1 MRENYKKDE
10 ASVQIPRSQILKR
23 ILAYFTDYKARIAIV
38 ISLVCLSTLI
48 VTMIPLF
55 TEHAVDVDIAN
66 KDKAGLIRTVA
77 LGVSLIV
84 LWWGLVITK
93 QHLMTKLTNEVVY
106 RIREDVYKN
115 IITLPL
121 FFFDSR
127 PTGRIL
133 ARLVGDMNGLKQ
145 ISTQLVDT
153 LIPNVLMLL
162 VILVIMT
169 AMNPVLSLSAFIVL
183 PILVFFAYVI
193 IIKGYKN
200 WESFRKKNSNY
211 KAFIHEDYAGIRA
224 IKSFNAEDETSSE
237 AKSIWASITKAWI
250 RAVGR
255 GDLLNIVIQSSQGLG
270 YFFLFFFAIEKL
282 SMGEESLGEIL
293 AYIGYMG
300 LFWQPIRSLASMYN
314 QMTNNFSAAA
324 RVFELMDEKSNI
336 KESSDAID
344 LKADFGRVTFDDV
357 SFAYPDEPDRL
368 IIKDISFD
376 IEGGKRIALVGP
388 TGAGKTTIINLI
400 ARFYDTVEG
409 RVLID
414 GFDVRDVSIRSL
426 RDVVTVM
433 PQDSVLFTGTIRDN
447 LKYGKDV
454 SDEDM
459 RKACRRL
466 GIEKLIESLE
476 SGYDTEIKNTTLSQG
491 QKQLIALARTLI
503 AEPKIL
509 ILDEATSSV
518 DTRTE
523 LLVQEGLKVL
533 MENRTTFVVAHRLST
548 IKNSDEIFVI
558 NNQRIVERGNHK
570 ELMAL
575 GGEYKALYDAQFA
588 ALSE

>member
-1 MRENYKKDE
+1 
-10 ASVQIPRSQILKR
+10 
-23 ILAYFTDYKARIAIV
+23 
-38 ISLVCLSTLI
+38 
-48 VTMIPLF
+48 
-55 TEHAVDVDIAN
+55 
-66 KDKAGLIRTVA
+66 
-77 LGVSLIV
+77 
-84 LWWGLVITK
+84 
-93 QHLMTKLTNEVVY
+93 
-106 RIREDVYKN
+106 
-115 IITLPL
+115 
-121 FFFDSR
+121 
-127 PTGRIL
+127 
-133 ARLVGDMNGLKQ
+133 
-145 ISTQLVDT
+145 
-153 LIPNVLMLL
+153 
-162 VILVIMT
+162 
-169 AMNPVLSLSAFIVL
+169 
-183 PILVFFAYVI
+183 
-193 IIKGYKN
+193 
-200 WESFRKKNSNY
+200 
-211 KAFIHEDYAGIRA
+211 
-224 IKSFNAEDETSSE
+224 
-237 AKSIWASITKAWI
+237 
-250 RAVGR
+250 
-255 GDLLNIVIQSSQGLG
+255 
-270 YFFLFFFAIEKL
+270 
-282 SMGEESLGEIL
+282 MGEESLGEIL

-376 IEGGKRIALVGP
+376 IEVGKRIALVGP

-558 NNQRIVERGNHK
+558 NNQGIVERGNHK

-575 GGEYKALYDAQFA
+575 GGEYKALYDAQFS
-588 ALSE
+588 ALEK

>member
-1 MRENYKKDE
+1 MRDNYKKDE
-10 ASVQIPRSQILKR
+10 ASVQIPNAVILKR
-23 ILAYFTDYKARIAIV
+23 LLAYFKDYKARIVIV
-38 ISLVCLSTLI
+38 IVLVSLSTLI
-48 VTMIPLF
+48 VTALPLF
-55 TEHAVDVDIAN
+55 TEHAVDVNIAQG
-66 KDKAGLIRTVA
+66 DKNGLIKTVMTA
-77 LGVSLIV
+77 VLLII
-84 LWWGLVITK
+84 LWWAFVVTK

-115 IITLPL
+115 IIKLPL

-153 LIPNVLMLL
+153 LIPNVLMLI
-162 VILVIMT
+162 VILCIMIV
-169 AMNPVLSLSAFIVL
+169 MNPLLSLSALIVL
-183 PILVFFAYVI
+183 PILVLSTYVI
-193 IIKGYKN
+193 IVRGYKN
-200 WESFRKKNSNY
+200 WENFRKKTSNY

-224 IKSFNAEDETSSE
+224 IKSFNAENETEKE
-237 AKSIWASITKAWI
+237 AKSLWSQTMRTWI
-250 RAVGR
+250 KAVGR
-255 GDLLNIVIQSSQGLG
+255 GDLSNIVILSSQGLG

-336 KESSDAID
+336 EEKPDAVA
-344 LKADFGRVTFDDV
+344 LKADEGRVRFNDV
-357 SFAYPDEPDRL
+357 SFAYPDEPDRM
-368 IIKDISFD
+368 IIKNISFD
-376 IEGGKRIALVGP
+376 IPGGRRIALVGP

-400 ARFYDTVEG
+400 ARFYDTVLGSVE
-409 RVLID
+409 ID
-414 GFDVRDVSIRSL
+414 GVDVRDVTIESL
-426 RDVVTVM
+426 RKTVTVM
-433 PQDSVLFTGTIRDN
+433 PQDSVLFTGTIKDN

-454 SDEDM
+454 SDEEM
-459 RKACRRL
+459 FQACRRL
-466 GIEKLIESLE
+466 GIESLIMSLE
-476 SGYDTEIKNTTLSQG
+476 KGYDTEIKNTTLSQG
-491 QKQLIALARTLI
+491 QRQLIALARTLI

-533 MENRTTFVVAHRLST
+533 MEGRTTFVVAHRLST

-558 NNQRIVERGNHK
+558 NSQSIIERGNHK
-570 ELMAL
+570 ELMEK
-575 GGEYKALYDAQFA
+575 GGEYRALYDAQFS
-588 ALSE
+588 ALEE